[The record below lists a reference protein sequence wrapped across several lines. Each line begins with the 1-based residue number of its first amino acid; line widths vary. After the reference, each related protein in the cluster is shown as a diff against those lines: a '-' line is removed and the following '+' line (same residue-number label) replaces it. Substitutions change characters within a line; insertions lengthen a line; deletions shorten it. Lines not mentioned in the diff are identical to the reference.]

1 MRWSVMGSSRGPRAR
16 DGAFADFG
24 YREVPEGDK
33 AGLVGAVFD
42 SVADNYDRM
51 NDLMSFGIHRLWKRF
66 AIQLCGLH
74 TGSRVLDLAGGSGDL
89 SALIASRIGSTG
101 EIVMTDIN
109 ARMIEVGRA
118 RLADRG
124 IVASRTVQCDAE
136 ALPFPSGYFDCV
148 TIGFGLRN
156 VTRKERALA
165 EMLRVLKPGGRAIVL
180 EFSNPVGNMVGKLY
194 DAWSFSAL
202 PVLGRV
208 VARDENAY
216 RYLAESIRR
225 HPDQATLKAMME
237 TAGFERVEYFNLS
250 AGIVA
255 VHRGFRLE

>member
-1 MRWSVMGSSRGPRAR
+1 MRDSTPNTT
-16 DGAFADFG
+16 ADFG
-24 YREVPEGDK
+24 FREVPEQDK

-51 NDLMSFGIHRLWKRF
+51 NDLMSFGVHRLWKRF
-66 AIQLCGLH
+66 AVQLCGLRP
-74 TGSRVLDLAGGSGDL
+74 GSRVLDLAGGSGDL
-89 SALIASRIGSTG
+89 TALMAARVGTQG
-101 EIVMTDIN
+101 EVVMTDIN
-109 ARMIEVGRA
+109 ARMLDVGRA

-124 IVASRTVQCDAE
+124 IAAMRTVQCDAE
-136 ALPFPSGYFDCV
+136 TLPFPSGHFDCV

-165 EMLRVLKPGGRAIVL
+165 EMLRVLRPGGRAIVL
-180 EFSNPVGNMVGKLY
+180 EFSKPASGLVSRLY
-194 DAWSFSAL
+194 DAWSFNAL

-208 VARDENAY
+208 VARDEDAY

-225 HPDQATLKAMME
+225 HPDQPTLKGMME

-255 VHRGFRLE
+255 VHRGFRI

>member
-1 MRWSVMGSSRGPRAR
+1 MRDATPDAK
-16 DGAFADFG
+16 ADFG
-24 YREVPEGDK
+24 FREVPEQEK

-66 AIQLCGLH
+66 AVQLCGLRP
-74 TGSRVLDLAGGSGDL
+74 GSRVLDLAGGSGDL
-89 SALIASRIGSTG
+89 TALMAARVGARG
-101 EIVMTDIN
+101 EVVMTDIN
-109 ARMIEVGRA
+109 ARMLDVGRA

-124 IVASRTVQCDAE
+124 IVASRIVQCDAE
-136 ALPFPSGYFDCV
+136 TLPFPSGYFDCV

-156 VTRKERALA
+156 VTRRERALA
-165 EMLRVLKPGGRAIVL
+165 EMLRVLRPGGRGIVL
-180 EFSNPVGNMVGKLY
+180 EFSRPARGLVSRLY

-208 VARDENAY
+208 VARDEHAY

-225 HPDQATLKAMME
+225 HPDQPTLKGMME

-255 VHRGFRLE
+255 VHRGFRI

>member
-1 MRWSVMGSSRGPRAR
+1 MSGPTT
-16 DGAFADFG
+16 DFG
-24 YREVPEGDK
+24 YREVPEQDK

-42 SVADNYDRM
+42 SVANDYDRM
-51 NDLMSFGIHRLWKRF
+51 NDLMSFGVHRLWKRF
-66 AIQLCGLH
+66 AVQLCGLH
-74 TGSRVLDLAGGSGDL
+74 PGSRVLDLAGGSGDL
-89 SALIASRIGSTG
+89 TALMTARVGDKG
-101 EIVMTDIN
+101 EVVLTDIN
-109 ARMIEVGRA
+109 ARMLNVGRA

-124 IVASRTVQCDAE
+124 MVASRSVQCDAE
-136 ALPFPSGYFDCV
+136 TLPFPSAYFDCV

-165 EMLRVLKPGGRAIVL
+165 EMLRVLRPGGRAIVL
-180 EFSNPVGNMVGKLY
+180 EFSRPVSSLIGKLY

-202 PVLGRV
+202 PLLGRM
-208 VARDENAY
+208 VANDENAY

-225 HPDQATLKAMME
+225 HPDQASLKGMME

-255 VHRGFRLE
+255 VHRGWRL